1 MTPAERLLTGSH
13 DPLVVALSVV
23 IAVAASYAGLDLA
36 GRVSAGKG
44 WSFAAWLICGSVAMD
59 MGIWSM
65 HFTAM
70 LALSLPVPVS
80 YHWPTVLLSFFVAVL
95 ASLLALYLV
104 SRRKMSSARAAG
116 SGIVMGCG
124 IAGLHYINLA
134 AMRMKAECRFN
145 FAWYWDGLSISRSI
159 IEAHGG
165 RLWAEPRSPHGAVF
179 EFSLPMDSGGE

>member
-1 MTPAERLLTGSH
+1 MTPAERLLTGTY
-13 DPLVVALSVV
+13 DLLVAALSVV
-23 IAVAASYAGLDLA
+23 IAVATSYAALDLT

-44 WSFAAWLICGSVAMD
+44 WSFAAWLICGSVAVD
-59 MGIWSM
+59 IGIWSL

-80 YHWPTVLLSFFVAVL
+80 YRWPTVLLSFVAAVL

-116 SGIVMGCG
+116 SGIVMGCR
-124 IAGLHYINLA
+124 IAGSHYINMA

-145 FAWYWDGLSISRSI
+145 FASYWDGAV
-159 IEAHGG
+159 ECAHE
-165 RLWAEPRSPHGAVF
+165 RLVR
-179 EFSLPMDSGGE
+179 